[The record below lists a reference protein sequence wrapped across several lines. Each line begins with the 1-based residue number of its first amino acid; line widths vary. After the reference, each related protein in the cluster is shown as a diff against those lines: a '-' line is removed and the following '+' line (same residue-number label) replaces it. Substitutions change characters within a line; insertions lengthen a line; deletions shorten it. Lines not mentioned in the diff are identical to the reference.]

1 MRLFRDF
8 LLTEQKNL
16 HLEHLE
22 DEVLNG
28 GVNGTRSAINFLQSL
43 RDMLAGSS
51 KSRVDVSVKW
61 DGAPAIFVGINPEN
75 GKFFVGSK
83 SVFAK
88 NAKLN
93 YSVGDISTNHAGGLA
108 DKLKVAFEVL
118 SPLRWNGIFQGDMMF
133 TDKDLKKET
142 IEDKPYV
149 TFQPNTILYAV
160 PYKSADSFL
169 SAKMGVV
176 WHTSYSG
183 KTMEDMTAKFG
194 VKLSQIPKTK
204 EAWMMDATYRDVS
217 GTATFNKKDTIT
229 ITKILSNAGKMFQS
243 LKPAVLSRI
252 VEDEPIRTLIK
263 TFNNTKVK
271 SGEKIKNTRQH
282 TRGVIAF
289 AYDKLK
295 KDVEKVKREQTKKA
309 KQQVMDEKM
318 QFFRSNSSQLVKIF
332 DMQNLLVDAKE
343 MIIRKLEG
351 AKGLTQTF
359 IKTNKGFKVTAPEG
373 FVAVDRLAGTAVKLV
388 DRMEFSMHNF
398 TAAKEWDK

>member
-28 GVNGTRSAINFLQSL
+28 GINGTRSAINFLQSL

-133 TDKDLKKET
+133 TNNDLKKET

-217 GTATFNKKDTIT
+217 GTATFNKADTIT

-243 LKPAVLSRI
+243 LKPVVLSRI

-295 KDVEKVKREQTKKA
+295 KDVDRVKREQTKKA

>member
-133 TDKDLKKET
+133 TNNDLKKET

-160 PYKSADSFL
+160 PYKSADSIL

-194 VKLSQIPKTK
+194 VTLSQIPKTK

-295 KDVEKVKREQTKKA
+295 KDVDKVKREQTKKA

-359 IKTNKGFKVTAPEG
+359 IKTDRGFKVTAPEG
-373 FVAVDRLAGTAVKLV
+373 FVAVDRLAGKAVKLV

-398 TAAKEWDK
+398 TAAKGWDK

>member
-75 GKFFVGSK
+75 DKFFVGSK

-133 TDKDLKKET
+133 TNNDLKKET

-160 PYKSADSFL
+160 PYKSADSIL

-295 KDVEKVKREQTKKA
+295 KDVDKVKREQTKKA

>member
-75 GKFFVGSK
+75 DKFFVGSK

-88 NAKLN
+88 NAKLY

-133 TDKDLKKET
+133 TNNDLKKET
-142 IEDKPYV
+142 IEDRPYV

-204 EAWMMDATYRDVS
+204 EAWMQDATYRDVS

-295 KDVEKVKREQTKKA
+295 KDVDKVKREQTKKA

-359 IKTNKGFKVTAPEG
+359 IKTNRGFKVTAPEG

>member
-133 TDKDLKKET
+133 TNNDLKKET

-160 PYKSADSFL
+160 PYKSADSIL

-204 EAWMMDATYRDVS
+204 EAWMQDATYRDVS

-295 KDVEKVKREQTKKA
+295 KDVDKVKREQTKKA

-351 AKGLTQTF
+351 AKSLAQTF
-359 IKTNKGFKVTAPEG
+359 IKTDRGFKVTAPEG
-373 FVAVDRLAGTAVKLV
+373 FVAVDRLAGKAVKLV

-398 TAAKEWDK
+398 TAAKGWDK

>member
-61 DGAPAIFVGINPEN
+61 DGAPALFVGINPEN

-83 SVFAK
+83 SVFGT

-93 YSVGDISTNHAGGLA
+93 YSINDVSANHMGELA
-108 DKLKVAFEVL
+108 DKLKVAFEVF

-133 TDKDLKKET
+133 LPRHLKKET
-142 IEDKPYV
+142 IEDRPYV
-149 TFQPNTILYAV
+149 TFQPNTIVYAV
-160 PYKSADSFL
+160 PYKSADSIL

-183 KTMEDMTAKFG
+183 KTMEGMTAKFG
-194 VKLSQIPKTK
+194 VTLSQIPKTK
-204 EAWMMDATYRDVS
+204 EAWMQDATYRDVS
-217 GTATFNKKDTIT
+217 GTATFNKKDTIA
-229 ITKILSNAGKMFQS
+229 ITKILSNAGKVFQS
-243 LKPAVLSRI
+243 LKPAVLSKI

-289 AYDKLK
+289 AYDNLK
-295 KDVEKVKREQTKKA
+295 KDVDKVKREQTKKA

-351 AKGLTQTF
+351 AKSLAQTF
-359 IKTNKGFKVTAPEG
+359 IKTDRGFKVTAPEG
-373 FVAVDRLAGTAVKLV
+373 FVAVDRLAGKAVKLV

-398 TAAKEWDK
+398 TAAKGWDK

>member
-28 GVNGTRSAINFLQSL
+28 GINGTRSAINFLQSL

-51 KSRVDVSVKW
+51 KSRVDVSVKG

-133 TDKDLKKET
+133 TNNDLKKET
-142 IEDKPYV
+142 IEDQPYV

-160 PYKSADSFL
+160 PYKSADSIL

>member
-22 DEVLNG
+22 DEILNG
-28 GVNGTRSAINFLQSL
+28 GINGTRSAINFLQSL

-133 TDKDLKKET
+133 TNNDLKKET

-160 PYKSADSFL
+160 PYKSADSIL

-295 KDVEKVKREQTKKA
+295 KDVDKVKREQTKKA

-359 IKTNKGFKVTAPEG
+359 IKTNKGFKVTPPEG
-373 FVAVDRLAGTAVKLV
+373 FVAVARLAGTAVKLV

>member
-75 GKFFVGSK
+75 DKFFVGSK

-133 TDKDLKKET
+133 TNNDLKKET

-160 PYKSADSFL
+160 PYKSADSIL

-194 VKLSQIPKTK
+194 VTLSQIPKTK

-295 KDVEKVKREQTKKA
+295 KDVDKVKREQTKKA

>member
-118 SPLRWNGIFQGDMMF
+118 SPLSWNGIFQGDMMF
-133 TDKDLKKET
+133 TNNDLKKET

-295 KDVEKVKREQTKKA
+295 KDVDKVKREQTKKA

-359 IKTNKGFKVTAPEG
+359 IKTNRGFKVTAPEG

>member
-28 GVNGTRSAINFLQSL
+28 GINGTRSAINFLQSL

-160 PYKSADSFL
+160 PYKSADSIL

-194 VKLSQIPKTK
+194 VTLSQIPKTK

-295 KDVEKVKREQTKKA
+295 KDVDKVKREQTKKA

>member
-28 GVNGTRSAINFLQSL
+28 GINGTRSAINFLQSL

-133 TDKDLKKET
+133 TNNDLKKET

>member
-61 DGAPAIFVGINPEN
+61 DGAPALFVGINPEN

-83 SVFAK
+83 SVFGK

-93 YSVGDISTNHAGGLA
+93 YSINDVSANHMGELA
-108 DKLKVAFEVL
+108 DKLKVAFEVF

-133 TDKDLKKET
+133 LPRHLKKET

-149 TFQPNTILYAV
+149 TFQPNTIVYAV
-160 PYKSADSFL
+160 PYKSADSIL

-183 KTMEDMTAKFG
+183 KTMEGMTAKFG
-194 VKLSQIPKTK
+194 VTLSQIPKTK
-204 EAWMMDATYRDVS
+204 EAWMQDATYRDVS
-217 GTATFNKKDTIT
+217 GTATFNKKDTIA
-229 ITKILSNAGKMFQS
+229 ITKILSNAGKVFQS

-289 AYDKLK
+289 AYDNLK
-295 KDVEKVKREQTKKA
+295 KDVDKVKREQTKKA

-351 AKGLTQTF
+351 AKSLAQTF
-359 IKTNKGFKVTAPEG
+359 IKTDRGFKVTAPEG
-373 FVAVDRLAGTAVKLV
+373 FVAVDRLAGKAVKLV

-398 TAAKEWDK
+398 TAAKGWDK

>member
-28 GVNGTRSAINFLQSL
+28 GINGTRSAINFLQSL

-133 TDKDLKKET
+133 TNNDLKKET

-160 PYKSADSFL
+160 PYKSADSIL

-194 VKLSQIPKTK
+194 VTLSQIPKTK

-263 TFNNTKVK
+263 TFNNTKVR

-289 AYDKLK
+289 AYDNLK
-295 KDVEKVKREQTKKA
+295 KDVDKVKREQTKKA

>member
-118 SPLRWNGIFQGDMMF
+118 SPLRWNGIFQGDMKF
-133 TDKDLKKET
+133 TNNDLKKET

-160 PYKSADSFL
+160 PYKSADSIL

-194 VKLSQIPKTK
+194 VKLSRIPKTK

-295 KDVEKVKREQTKKA
+295 KDVDKVKREQTKKA

>member
-28 GVNGTRSAINFLQSL
+28 GINGTRSAINFLQSL

-133 TDKDLKKET
+133 TNNDLKKET

-295 KDVEKVKREQTKKA
+295 KDVDKVKREQTKKA

-359 IKTNKGFKVTAPEG
+359 IKTNRGFKVTAPEG

>member
-61 DGAPAIFVGINPEN
+61 DGAPALFVGINPEN

-83 SVFAK
+83 SVFGK

-93 YSVGDISTNHAGGLA
+93 YSINDVSANHMGELA
-108 DKLKVAFEVL
+108 DKLKVAFEVF

-133 TDKDLKKET
+133 LPRHLKKET

-149 TFQPNTILYAV
+149 TFQPNTIVYAV
-160 PYKSADSFL
+160 PYKSADSIL

-194 VKLSQIPKTK
+194 VTLSQIPKTK
-204 EAWMMDATYRDVS
+204 EAWMQDATYRDVS
-217 GTATFNKKDTIT
+217 GTATFNKKDTIA
-229 ITKILSNAGKMFQS
+229 ITKILSNAGKVFQS
-243 LKPAVLSRI
+243 LKPAVLSKI

-289 AYDKLK
+289 AYDNLK
-295 KDVEKVKREQTKKA
+295 KDVDKVKREQTKKA

-351 AKGLTQTF
+351 AKSLAQTF
-359 IKTNKGFKVTAPEG
+359 IKTDRGFKVTAPEG
-373 FVAVDRLAGTAVKLV
+373 FVAVDRLAGKAVKLV

-398 TAAKEWDK
+398 TAAKGWDK

>member
-93 YSVGDISTNHAGGLA
+93 YSVGDISTNHSGGLA

-133 TDKDLKKET
+133 TNNDLKKET

-160 PYKSADSFL
+160 PYKSADSIL

-183 KTMEDMTAKFG
+183 KTMEDMTATFG

-359 IKTNKGFKVTAPEG
+359 IKTDRGFKVTAPEG

>member
-61 DGAPAIFVGINPEN
+61 DGAPALFVGINPEN

-83 SVFAK
+83 SVFGK

-93 YSVGDISTNHAGGLA
+93 YSINDVSANHMGELA
-108 DKLKVAFEVL
+108 DKLKVAFEVF

-133 TDKDLKKET
+133 LPRHLKKET

-149 TFQPNTILYAV
+149 TFQPNTIVYAV
-160 PYKSADSFL
+160 PYKSADSIL

-183 KTMEDMTAKFG
+183 KTMEGMTAKFG
-194 VKLSQIPKTK
+194 VTLSQIPKTK
-204 EAWMMDATYRDVS
+204 EAWMQDATYRDVS

-229 ITKILSNAGKMFQS
+229 ITKILSNAGKVFQS
-243 LKPAVLSRI
+243 LKPAVLSKI

-289 AYDKLK
+289 AYDNLK
-295 KDVEKVKREQTKKA
+295 KDVDKVKREQTKKA
-309 KQQVMDEKM
+309 KQQVLDEKM

-343 MIIRKLEG
+343 MIIRKLES
-351 AKGLTQTF
+351 AKGLVQTF
-359 IKTNKGFKVTAPEG
+359 IKTDRGFKVTAPEG
-373 FVAVDRLAGTAVKLV
+373 FVAVDRLAGKAVKLV

-398 TAAKEWDK
+398 TAAKGWDK

>member
-75 GKFFVGSK
+75 DKFFVGSK

-118 SPLRWNGIFQGDMMF
+118 SPLSWNGIFQGDMMF
-133 TDKDLKKET
+133 TNNDLKKET

-160 PYKSADSFL
+160 PYKSADSIL

-183 KTMEDMTAKFG
+183 KTMEGMTAKFG

>member
-118 SPLRWNGIFQGDMMF
+118 SPLSWNGIFQGDMMF
-133 TDKDLKKET
+133 TNNDLKKET

>member
-28 GVNGTRSAINFLQSL
+28 GINGTRSAINFLQSL

-118 SPLRWNGIFQGDMMF
+118 SPLSWNGIFQGDMMF

-160 PYKSADSFL
+160 PYKSADSIL

-204 EAWMMDATYRDVS
+204 EAWMQDATYRDVS

>member
-28 GVNGTRSAINFLQSL
+28 GINGTRSAINFLQSL

-75 GKFFVGSK
+75 DKFFVGSK

-359 IKTNKGFKVTAPEG
+359 IKTNRGFKVTAPEG

>member
-28 GVNGTRSAINFLQSL
+28 GINGTRSAINFLQSL

-75 GKFFVGSK
+75 DKFFVGSK

-133 TDKDLKKET
+133 TNNDLKKET

-149 TFQPNTILYAV
+149 TFRPNTILYAV
-160 PYKSADSFL
+160 PYKSADSIL

-295 KDVEKVKREQTKKA
+295 KDVDRVKREQTKKA

>member
-61 DGAPAIFVGINPEN
+61 DGAPALFVGINPEN

-83 SVFAK
+83 SVFGK

-93 YSVGDISTNHAGGLA
+93 YSINDVSANHMGELA
-108 DKLKVAFEVL
+108 DKLKVAFEVF

-133 TDKDLKKET
+133 LPRHLKKET
-142 IEDKPYV
+142 IEDRPYV
-149 TFQPNTILYAV
+149 TFQPNTIVYAV
-160 PYKSADSFL
+160 PYKSADSIL

-183 KTMEDMTAKFG
+183 KTMEGMTAKFG
-194 VKLSQIPKTK
+194 VTLSQIPKTK
-204 EAWMMDATYRDVS
+204 EAWMQDATYRDVS
-217 GTATFNKKDTIT
+217 GTATFNKKDTIA
-229 ITKILSNAGKMFQS
+229 ITKILSNAGKVFQS
-243 LKPAVLSRI
+243 LKPAVLSKI

-289 AYDKLK
+289 AYDNLK
-295 KDVEKVKREQTKKA
+295 KDVDKVKREQTKKA

-351 AKGLTQTF
+351 AKSLAQTF
-359 IKTNKGFKVTAPEG
+359 IKTDRGFKVTAPEG
-373 FVAVDRLAGTAVKLV
+373 FVAVDRLAGKAVKLV

-398 TAAKEWDK
+398 TAAKGWDK

>member
-61 DGAPAIFVGINPEN
+61 DGAPALFVGINPEN

-83 SVFAK
+83 SVFGT

-93 YSVGDISTNHAGGLA
+93 YSINDVSANHMGELA
-108 DKLKVAFEVL
+108 DKLKVAFEVF

-133 TDKDLKKET
+133 LPRHLKKET
-142 IEDKPYV
+142 IEDRPYV
-149 TFQPNTILYAV
+149 TFQPNTIVYAV
-160 PYKSADSFL
+160 PYKSADSIL

-183 KTMEDMTAKFG
+183 KTMEGMTAKFG
-194 VKLSQIPKTK
+194 VTLSQIPKTK
-204 EAWMMDATYRDVS
+204 EAWMQDATYRDVS

-229 ITKILSNAGKMFQS
+229 ITKILSNAGKVFQS

-289 AYDKLK
+289 AYDNLK
-295 KDVEKVKREQTKKA
+295 KDVDKVKREQTKKA

-351 AKGLTQTF
+351 AKSLAQTF
-359 IKTNKGFKVTAPEG
+359 IKTDRGFKVTAPEG
-373 FVAVDRLAGTAVKLV
+373 FVAVDRLAGKAVKLV

-398 TAAKEWDK
+398 TAAKGWDK

>member
-61 DGAPAIFVGINPEN
+61 DGAPALFVGINPEN

-83 SVFAK
+83 SVFGK

-93 YSVGDISTNHAGGLA
+93 YSINDVSANHMGELA
-108 DKLKVAFEVL
+108 DKLKVAFEVF

-133 TDKDLKKET
+133 LPRHLKKET
-142 IEDKPYV
+142 IEDRPYV
-149 TFQPNTILYAV
+149 TFQPNTIVYAV
-160 PYKSADSFL
+160 PYKSADSIL

-183 KTMEDMTAKFG
+183 KTMEGMTAKFG
-194 VKLSQIPKTK
+194 VTLSQIPKTK
-204 EAWMMDATYRDVS
+204 EAWMQDATYRDVS

-229 ITKILSNAGKMFQS
+229 ITKILSNAGKVFQS
-243 LKPAVLSRI
+243 LKPAVLSKI

-289 AYDKLK
+289 AYDNLK
-295 KDVEKVKREQTKKA
+295 KDVDKVKREQTKKA

-351 AKGLTQTF
+351 AKSLAQTF
-359 IKTNKGFKVTAPEG
+359 IKTDRGFKVTAPEG
-373 FVAVDRLAGTAVKLV
+373 FVAVDRLAGKAVKLV

-398 TAAKEWDK
+398 TAAKGWDK

>member
-61 DGAPAIFVGINPEN
+61 DGAPALFVGINPEN

-83 SVFAK
+83 SVFGT

-93 YSVGDISTNHAGGLA
+93 YSINDVSTNHTGELA
-108 DKLKVAFEVL
+108 DKLKVAFEVF

-133 TDKDLKKET
+133 LPRHLKKET

-160 PYKSADSFL
+160 PYKSADSIL

-194 VKLSQIPKTK
+194 VTLSQIPKTK

-217 GTATFNKKDTIT
+217 GTATFNKKDTIA
-229 ITKILSNAGKMFQS
+229 ITKILSNAGKVFQS
-243 LKPAVLSRI
+243 LKPAVLSKI

-289 AYDKLK
+289 AYDNLK
-295 KDVEKVKREQTKKA
+295 KDVDKVKREQTKKA

-351 AKGLTQTF
+351 AKSLAQTF
-359 IKTNKGFKVTAPEG
+359 IKTDRGFKVTAPEG
-373 FVAVDRLAGTAVKLV
+373 FVAVDRLAGKAVKLV

-398 TAAKEWDK
+398 TAAKGWDK

>member
-28 GVNGTRSAINFLQSL
+28 GINGTRSAINFLQSL

-133 TDKDLKKET
+133 TNNDLKKET

-160 PYKSADSFL
+160 PYKSADSIL

-194 VKLSQIPKTK
+194 VTLSQIPKTK

-295 KDVEKVKREQTKKA
+295 KDVDKVKREQTKKA

>member
-22 DEVLNG
+22 DEILNG

-61 DGAPAIFVGINPEN
+61 DGAPALFVGINPEN

-83 SVFAK
+83 SVFGT

-93 YSVGDISTNHAGGLA
+93 YSINDVSANHMGELA
-108 DKLKVAFEVL
+108 DKLKVAFEVF

-133 TDKDLKKET
+133 LPRHLKKET

-149 TFQPNTILYAV
+149 TFQPNTIVYAV
-160 PYKSADSFL
+160 PYKSADSIL

-183 KTMEDMTAKFG
+183 KTMEGMTAKFG
-194 VKLSQIPKTK
+194 VTLSQIPKTK
-204 EAWMMDATYRDVS
+204 EAWMQDATYRDVS
-217 GTATFNKKDTIT
+217 GTATFNKKDTIA
-229 ITKILSNAGKMFQS
+229 ITKILSNAGKVFQS
-243 LKPAVLSRI
+243 LKPAVLSKI

-289 AYDKLK
+289 AYDNLK
-295 KDVEKVKREQTKKA
+295 KDVDKVKREQTKKA

-351 AKGLTQTF
+351 AKSLAQTF
-359 IKTNKGFKVTAPEG
+359 IKTDRGFKVTAPEG
-373 FVAVDRLAGTAVKLV
+373 FVAVDRLAGKAVKLV

-398 TAAKEWDK
+398 TAAKGWDK

>member
-28 GVNGTRSAINFLQSL
+28 GVNGARSAINFLQSL

-61 DGAPAIFVGINPEN
+61 DGAPALFVGINPEN

-83 SVFAK
+83 SVFGT

-93 YSVGDISTNHAGGLA
+93 YSINDVSANHMGELA
-108 DKLKVAFEVL
+108 DKLKVAFEVF

-133 TDKDLKKET
+133 LPRHLKKET

-149 TFQPNTILYAV
+149 TFQPNTIVYAV
-160 PYKSADSFL
+160 PYKSADSIL

-183 KTMEDMTAKFG
+183 KTMEGMTAKFG
-194 VKLSQIPKTK
+194 VTLSQIPKTK
-204 EAWMMDATYRDVS
+204 EAWMQDATYRDVS
-217 GTATFNKKDTIT
+217 GTATFNKKDTIA
-229 ITKILSNAGKMFQS
+229 ITKILSNAGKVFQS
-243 LKPAVLSRI
+243 LKPAVLSKI

-271 SGEKIKNTRQH
+271 IGEKIKNTRQH

-289 AYDKLK
+289 AYDNLK
-295 KDVEKVKREQTKKA
+295 KDVDKVKREQTKKA

-359 IKTNKGFKVTAPEG
+359 IKTDRGFKVTAPEG
-373 FVAVDRLAGTAVKLV
+373 FVAVDRLAGKAVKLV

-398 TAAKEWDK
+398 TAAKGWDK

>member
-61 DGAPAIFVGINPEN
+61 DGAPALFVGINPEN

-83 SVFAK
+83 SVFGK

-93 YSVGDISTNHAGGLA
+93 YSISDISTNHTGELA
-108 DKLKVAFEVL
+108 DKLKVAFEVF

-133 TDKDLKKET
+133 LPRHLKKET
-142 IEDKPYV
+142 IEDRPYV
-149 TFQPNTILYAV
+149 TFQPNTIVYAV
-160 PYKSADSFL
+160 PYKSADSIL

-183 KTMEDMTAKFG
+183 KTMEGMTAKFG
-194 VKLSQIPKTK
+194 VTLSQIPKTK
-204 EAWMMDATYRDVS
+204 EAWMQDATYRDVS
-217 GTATFNKKDTIT
+217 GTATFNKKDTIA
-229 ITKILSNAGKMFQS
+229 ITKILSNAGKVFQS
-243 LKPAVLSRI
+243 LKPAVLSKI

-289 AYDKLK
+289 AYDNLK
-295 KDVEKVKREQTKKA
+295 KDVDKVKREQTKKA

-359 IKTNKGFKVTAPEG
+359 IKTDRGFKVTAPEG
-373 FVAVDRLAGTAVKLV
+373 FVAVDRLAGKAVKLV

-398 TAAKEWDK
+398 TAAKGWDK

>member
-75 GKFFVGSK
+75 DKFFVGSK

-93 YSVGDISTNHAGGLA
+93 YSVGDISTNHSGGLV

-133 TDKDLKKET
+133 TNNDLKKET

-160 PYKSADSFL
+160 PYKSADSIL

-194 VKLSQIPKTK
+194 VTLSQIPKTK

>member
-28 GVNGTRSAINFLQSL
+28 GINGTRSAINFLQSL

-118 SPLRWNGIFQGDMMF
+118 SPLSWNGIFQGDMMF
-133 TDKDLKKET
+133 TNNDLKKET
-142 IEDKPYV
+142 IEDQPYV

-295 KDVEKVKREQTKKA
+295 KDVDKVKREQTKKA

-351 AKGLTQTF
+351 AKGLAQTF
-359 IKTNKGFKVTAPEG
+359 IKTNRGFKVTAPEG

>member
-61 DGAPAIFVGINPEN
+61 DGAPALFVGINPEN

-83 SVFAK
+83 SVFGK

-93 YSVGDISTNHAGGLA
+93 YSINDVSANHMGELA
-108 DKLKVAFEVL
+108 DKLKVAFEVF

-133 TDKDLKKET
+133 LPRHLKKET

-149 TFQPNTILYAV
+149 TFQPNTIVYAV
-160 PYKSADSFL
+160 PYKSADSIL

-183 KTMEDMTAKFG
+183 KTMEGMTAKFG
-194 VKLSQIPKTK
+194 VTLSQIPKTK
-204 EAWMMDATYRDVS
+204 EAWMQDATYRDVS
-217 GTATFNKKDTIT
+217 GTATFNKKDTIA
-229 ITKILSNAGKMFQS
+229 ITKILSNAGKVFQS

-263 TFNNTKVK
+263 TFNNTKVR

-289 AYDKLK
+289 AYDNLK
-295 KDVEKVKREQTKKA
+295 KDVDKVKREQTKKA

-351 AKGLTQTF
+351 AKSLAQTF
-359 IKTNKGFKVTAPEG
+359 IKTDRGFKVTAPEG
-373 FVAVDRLAGTAVKLV
+373 FVAVDRLAGKAVKLV

-398 TAAKEWDK
+398 TAAKGWDK